1 MFNVGDKVISPSFG
15 KGVVTKVEENS
26 IVVKLENGAEIQAD
40 IQSTS
45 FKKVEKHNIVE
56 KFRNSIVHS
65 DTQSTDFNQCDNIE
79 NHNNSTAEDF
89 GCYETKI
96 NDNADGNDTK
106 NEQTYKP
113 NATSNNT
120 QAKGKAFSVYNNI
133 SLAGW
138 IVAVVVGIIL
148 LIIGLDIELPP
159 KELSYYSY
167 NDTTYEIEEYVGG
180 DAYNYIIGASQWAGE
195 YSAKMTEKT
204 LYICFG
210 ASLIV
215 IGAIIYSVR
224 PRN

>member
-45 FKKVEKHNIVE
+45 FKKVEKHN
-56 KFRNSIVHS
+56 
-65 DTQSTDFNQCDNIE
+65 
-79 NHNNSTAEDF
+79 NSTAEDF

-120 QAKGKAFSVYNNI
+120 QAKGKAFPVYNNI